1 MDIEQLRALALSFPA
16 VTEDIKWGDH
26 LCFNVGDK
34 MFLLTSPDELP
45 INACFKVSE
54 EDFDAL
60 IDRSEQFG
68 RAAHFAQRK
77 WITIRDIH
85 SMSQKEWRYYLK
97 ASYDAVVAKLTK
109 KRRAELGI

>member
-54 EDFDAL
+54 EDFEIL
-60 IDRSEQFG
+60 TDRREEFG
-68 RAAHFAQRK
+68 QAAHFAKRQ
-77 WITIRDIH
+77 WITIKDIN
-85 SMSQKEWRYYLK
+85 SLSNKEWQYYLK